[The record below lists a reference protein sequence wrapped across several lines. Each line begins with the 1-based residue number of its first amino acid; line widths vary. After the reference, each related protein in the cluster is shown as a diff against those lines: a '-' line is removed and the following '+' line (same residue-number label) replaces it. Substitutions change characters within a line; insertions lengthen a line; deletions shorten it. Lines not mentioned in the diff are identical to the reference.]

1 MRTSQTGIDLI
12 KRFEG
17 FSPVAYLCPA
27 GVWTIGYGHTAG
39 VHEGDSIDG
48 DTAED
53 YLREDLTSAEG
64 AVEKVCRIIKK
75 VRDENHIAD
84 REATAEKVR
93 TLLTNIHEDR
103 NSRFDSFK
111 YKGKALSDYTNPE
124 WIEWVAE
131 VVEGELYNDA
141 GANNGRAYTNVK
153 AVYANIK
160 LDFYHRLNG

>member
-64 AVEKVCRIIKK
+64 AVEKYVKVPLKQWQFDALVSFTFNLGAGNLYSSTLLKK
-75 VRDENHIAD
+75 VNRNPDDPSIRQEF
-84 REATAEKVR
+84 EK
-93 TLLTNIHEDR
+93 
-103 NSRFDSFK
+103 
-111 YKGKALSDYTNPE
+111 
-124 WIEWVAE
+124 W
-131 VVEGELYNDA
+131 
-141 GANNGRAYTNVK
+141 
-153 AVYANIK
+153 VYADGRVLQGLVDRRK
-160 LDFYHRLNG
+160 AEADMYFG

>member
-1 MRTSQTGIDLI
+1 MRTSQNGIDLI

-64 AVEKVCRIIKK
+64 AVEKYVKVPLKQWQFDALVSFTFNLGAGNLYSSTLLKK
-75 VRDENHIAD
+75 VNRNPDDPSIRDEF
-84 REATAEKVR
+84 EK
-93 TLLTNIHEDR
+93 
-103 NSRFDSFK
+103 
-111 YKGKALSDYTNPE
+111 
-124 WIEWVAE
+124 W
-131 VVEGELYNDA
+131 
-141 GANNGRAYTNVK
+141 
-153 AVYANIK
+153 VYAGGRMLQGLVDRRK
-160 LDFYHRLNG
+160 AEADMYFG

>member
-1 MRTSQTGIDLI
+1 MKTSQNGIDLI

-64 AVEKVCRIIKK
+64 AVEKYVKVPLKQWQFDALVSFTFNLGAGNLYSSTLLKK
-75 VRDENHIAD
+75 VNRNPDDPSIRQEF
-84 REATAEKVR
+84 EK
-93 TLLTNIHEDR
+93 
-103 NSRFDSFK
+103 
-111 YKGKALSDYTNPE
+111 
-124 WIEWVAE
+124 W
-131 VVEGELYNDA
+131 
-141 GANNGRAYTNVK
+141 
-153 AVYANIK
+153 VYAGGRVLQGLVERRK
-160 LDFYHRLNG
+160 AEADMYFG